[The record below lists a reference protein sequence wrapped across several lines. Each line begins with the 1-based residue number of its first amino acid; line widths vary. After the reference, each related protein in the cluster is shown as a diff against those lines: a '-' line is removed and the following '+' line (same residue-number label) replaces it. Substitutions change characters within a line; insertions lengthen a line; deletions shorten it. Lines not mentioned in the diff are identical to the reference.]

1 MGIDVSGIKQGQR
14 MMWTAGDY
22 PDLARTIASVGELV
36 AERAQAGAGE
46 RLLDVA
52 TGSGNVA
59 IPAALAGADVIGLD
73 LTPKLL
79 EVARERAAEAG
90 VEIDFVEGDAEDLPF
105 DDRSFERVTS
115 CFGVMFAPRHDVAAG
130 ELVRVAKPGARIVI
144 AAWTPEGL
152 NGRMFQTVGSY
163 MPPPPPE
170 LKPPVM
176 WGTEEHLQ
184 TLFAASG
191 AELAFER
198 HMVVYEHESPE
209 AWFDYNE
216 RVLGP
221 TIMAKAALEPQGKWE
236 ALRAEL
242 IALYEDANE
251 ADDGTMRVRAEY
263 LLTVAQLPM

>member
-1 MGIDVSGIKQGQR
+1 MSIDVSGIKQGQR

-36 AERAQAGAGE
+36 AERAQPQAGAS
-46 RLLDVA
+46 LLDVA

-59 IPAALAGADVIGLD
+59 IPAAQAGAKVTGLD

-79 EVARERAAEAG
+79 EVAGERAAEAG
-90 VEIDFVEGDAEDLPF
+90 VEIEFVEGDAEDLPF

-152 NGRMFQTVGSY
+152 NGRMFKTVGSY
-163 MPPPPPE
+163 MPAPPPE

-176 WGTEEHLQ
+176 WGNEDHVRG
-184 TLFAASG
+184 LFSAHG

-198 HMVVYEHESPE
+198 HMVTFEHESPE
-209 AWFDYNE
+209 TWFAYNE

-242 IALYEDANE
+242 IALYENANE

-263 LLTVAQLPM
+263 LLTVVQLPA